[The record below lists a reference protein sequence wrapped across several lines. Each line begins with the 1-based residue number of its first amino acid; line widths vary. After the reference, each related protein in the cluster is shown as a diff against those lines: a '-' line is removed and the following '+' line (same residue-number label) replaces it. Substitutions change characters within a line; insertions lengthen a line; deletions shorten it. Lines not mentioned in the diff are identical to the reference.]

1 VNGFAVPA
9 VPPAPGY
16 GPSLPDVKARIH
28 RRLVEQELEIGAN
41 EASVRSTLAALA
53 ADEAPLLAGEALDAL
68 VEELAAEALGLGPL
82 EPLLADPE
90 VTETMIVGSGR
101 VYAERRGIIE
111 STDMVL
117 PGTVVLRIVERILA
131 PLGLRLDRS
140 SPMVD
145 ARLADGTRVHAV
157 VPPLAID
164 GPCVTIRRFTP
175 RSFAVEDFDVSW
187 AAAEFLRGAV
197 QRKLTVVVS
206 GGTSTGKT
214 TMLNA
219 LAGAIERGERV
230 VTIEETAEL
239 ALGLPHV
246 VRLEARPANA
256 EGIGA
261 VGVRELVRAALR
273 MRPDR
278 LILGEVRGAEALD
291 MLQAMNTGHD
301 GSLCSVHANSAADAL
316 TRIVTLAM
324 FAGVGL
330 PVDALRSQLLSAV
343 DLVVHMAR
351 RDGRRV
357 VETIGEVC
365 APERGGLEIRPRF
378 DRSVGGLVEVAT
390 PGRVLLPRARGI
402 DPADGVAR

>member
-1 VNGFAVPA
+1 M
-9 VPPAPGY
+9 
-16 GPSLPDVKARIH
+16 
-28 RRLVEQELEIGAN
+28 
-41 EASVRSTLAALA
+41 
-53 ADEAPLLAGEALDAL
+53 
-68 VEELAAEALGLGPL
+68 EELAAEALGLGPL
-82 EPLLADPE
+82 EPLLADPD
-90 VTETMIVGSGR
+90 VTEVMIVGSGR
-101 VYAERRGIIE
+101 VYVERHGVIE
-111 STDMVL
+111 SVETEL
-117 PGTVVLRIVERILA
+117 PSATVLRIVERILA
-131 PLGLRLDRS
+131 PLGLRLDRA
-140 SPMVD
+140 SPMVE

-157 VPPLAID
+157 IPPLAID

-175 RSFAVEDFDVSW
+175 RVFEVEDFDVSSP
-187 AAAEFLRGAV
+187 AAEFLRSAV
-197 QRKLTVVVS
+197 RQKLTVVIS

-219 LAGAIERGERV
+219 LAGAVDRSERV

-256 EGIGA
+256 EGVGA

-330 PVDALRSQLLSAV
+330 RADALRAQLLSAV
-343 DLVVHMAR
+343 DLVVHVAR
-351 RDGRRV
+351 RRGRRV
-357 VETIGEVC
+357 VDTIGEVRALEPGGAAVRTLFERSPAGLVAVA
-365 APERGGLEIRPRF
+365 APVRPADERGYGALAHDHEAP
-378 DRSVGGLVEVAT
+378 
-390 PGRVLLPRARGI
+390 
-402 DPADGVAR
+402 